1 MRPVKSDR
9 TPARSRSRRT
19 YARSSRVQAHDRR
32 LLALERLEVRS
43 MLASWSWSFEL
54 RYSGYRPS
62 RPYQQVIVTS
72 QVVKLPGSIALPAA
86 VFVAWKQRPS
96 DVVEPD
102 DFIRLDGR
110 KLPKNGNQTVTCS
123 SGSLTFDLIDTTGG
137 WSEHWGVELIV
148 EPGGSGGSGAVPP
161 PDTVSEG
168 EVFDRCPS
176 LGPTA
181 SDGLLRFYEG
191 PAVSGTG
198 LGSTF
203 GLQRDST
210 AGSGTLSS
218 PFGNGWS
225 RTAAPTLAVHG
236 TDPANPRSVSLA
248 FGGTDTRVFRNV
260 ASAGSPPVFE
270 RSSGQGSTDRLT
282 VSGGQFVFR
291 TAAGSTFTFQ
301 GHGAV
306 VPAAA
311 RGQLLSREDASGN
324 RLQYAFNADG
334 STAQASTFLASQAT
348 AQEVHTYAYLPASD
362 PQNAGKVR

>member
-1 MRPVKSDR
+1 
-9 TPARSRSRRT
+9 
-19 YARSSRVQAHDRR
+19 
-32 LLALERLEVRS
+32 

-110 KLPKNGNQTVTCS
+110 NLPKNGNQTVTCS

-291 TAAGSTFTFQ
+291 TAAGSTFTVQ